1 MKIGII
7 SDIHGNYDALTIVN
21 EELKNAGVDLIVN
34 AGDNVGYSPF
44 PDECVR
50 LLKRENI
57 AGVMGNYDESVGFRL
72 SSCGCGN
79 ACEALEGIQQ
89 ASLRWTQDRVS
100 DDTREYLCGLPR
112 NLQVETDFGNIM
124 IMHGHLYKKEYFF
137 EYDDRKLAEISRSS
151 RAPLII
157 MGHTHQPS
165 SRIVDG
171 TVFVNP
177 GSVGKPVDNDPRAS
191 YAIAEMGEQIQVA
204 LFRTEYPVEQNI
216 KALEEAGL
224 PGIIGKWLRE
234 GRSGF
239 ID

>member
-7 SDIHGNYDALTIVN
+7 SDIHGNYDALTVVI
-21 EELKNAGVDLIVN
+21 EEMKSAGVDLIVN

-57 AGVMGNYDESVGFRL
+57 AGVMGNYDEAVGFKL

-79 ACEALEGIQQ
+79 ACEALEVIQQ
-89 ASLRWTQDRVS
+89 ASLKWTQDCVS

-112 NLQVETDFGNIM
+112 NLQIETDFGNIL
-124 IMHGHLYKKEYFF
+124 IMHGHMYKKEYIF
-137 EYDDRKLAEISRSS
+137 EYNEKKFAEIARCS

-157 MGHTHQPS
+157 MGHTHLPS
-165 SRIVDG
+165 CMTVDG
-171 TVFVNP
+171 TVFVNS

-191 YAIAEMGEQIQVA
+191 YAIAEMGEQIQVD

-224 PGIIGKWLRE
+224 PGIIGEWLRE

-239 ID
+239 IA